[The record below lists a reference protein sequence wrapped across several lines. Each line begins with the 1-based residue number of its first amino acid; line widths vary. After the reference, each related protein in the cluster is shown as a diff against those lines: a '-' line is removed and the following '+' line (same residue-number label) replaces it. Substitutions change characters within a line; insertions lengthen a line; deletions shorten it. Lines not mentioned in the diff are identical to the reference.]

1 MANYRKFIYAS
12 NSGGTLDGTAYATEA
27 EKWAYIVTQASTAN
41 GKWYKTI
48 IFREATNEIYNRGKA
63 YGLSSADASRISALE
78 TWKINFDV
86 ASQILSG
93 YSVAQ
98 ENAPISAS
106 DDIKT
111 AFGKVQ
117 KSINDIKTEIGQKA
131 KANTAGQGEPSNA
144 VSATGLYKAIE
155 DGIVE
160 AVARVVA
167 NADADFDTL
176 KEVAD
181 WIKSDVT
188 GAAKMQTQIAT
199 LVADANTNGSVA
211 KAKADAQSY
220 ADDKVNALDLASN
233 NANAVATDA
242 SGYVTTTLSQTNG
255 LIRNESVTV
264 VYGTFASGA
273 QVVANNGI
281 ATVEGVKAYIDVAK
295 GKAESSLQQL
305 VFADVTIDYNYDGDL
320 RNDVATQLV
329 MNPIVIDEGA
339 TYEEVYNEETGE
351 YEEVEGEHIYREDSF
366 LLGGNSLYVDSYD
379 THDEDEPMYVE
390 VAINGSYDFPEI
402 YVTVTTA
409 TMADQENDYP
419 TSGLAIA
426 SDVYNYFS
434 TKISDL
440 GADIRAELE
449 TTEKVVAMALKEHED
464 RITDIEDWVEW

>member
-155 DGIVE
+155 EGIVE

-264 VYGTFASGA
+264 
-273 QVVANNGI
+273 
-281 ATVEGVKAYIDVAK
+281 
-295 GKAESSLQQL
+295 
-305 VFADVTIDYNYDGDL
+305 
-320 RNDVATQLV
+320 
-329 MNPIVIDEGA
+329 
-339 TYEEVYNEETGE
+339 
-351 YEEVEGEHIYREDSF
+351 
-366 LLGGNSLYVDSYD
+366 
-379 THDEDEPMYVE
+379 
-390 VAINGSYDFPEI
+390 
-402 YVTVTTA
+402 
-409 TMADQENDYP
+409 
-419 TSGLAIA
+419 
-426 SDVYNYFS
+426 
-434 TKISDL
+434 
-440 GADIRAELE
+440 
-449 TTEKVVAMALKEHED
+449 
-464 RITDIEDWVEW
+464 